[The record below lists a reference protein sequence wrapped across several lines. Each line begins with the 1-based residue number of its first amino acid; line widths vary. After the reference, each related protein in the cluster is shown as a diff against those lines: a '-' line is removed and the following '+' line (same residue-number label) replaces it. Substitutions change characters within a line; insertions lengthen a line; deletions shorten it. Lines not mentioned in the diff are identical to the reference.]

1 MADGRNLEKVK
12 ELAAYRVSEE
22 MYVEEMD
29 SRAMVLEHIKSGARI
44 FLMSNEDEN
53 KVFYIGFRTP
63 PDDST
68 GLPHILEHSVLEGS
82 DKFPVKDPFVELV
95 KVR

>member
-68 GLPHILEHSVLEGS
+68 GLPIYWNTVYWKARISFRSRTPLWNW
-82 DKFPVKDPFVELV
+82 
-95 KVR
+95 